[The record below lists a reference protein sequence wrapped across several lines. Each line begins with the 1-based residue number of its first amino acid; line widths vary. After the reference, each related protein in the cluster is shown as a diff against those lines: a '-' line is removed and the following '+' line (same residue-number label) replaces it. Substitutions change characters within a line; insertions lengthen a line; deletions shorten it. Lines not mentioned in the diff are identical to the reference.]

1 MIAKP
6 GSTLWLL
13 AHEMRLGWRTLLA
26 RRGENRRGGWVALAT
41 VGLVTLAGG
50 VPIGLMLRQVEIGVT
65 PTGVLLADAILAV
78 IFSLMLSQTLAAA
91 ADVLYDRGDLDLLFS
106 SPISPRKVLTVRF
119 AAIAL
124 NLFLVFSAFLGPF
137 LIPIA
142 LIGHPPWLSAFLVL
156 ASVAIAATAC
166 GLVVAMGMF
175 AAIGPRRTRTVA
187 QVASALIGAG
197 FFLVTQ
203 ARNIF
208 GAPVGS
214 VWSDLVAAATAP
226 GVVIHPVAALPL
238 RALLGD
244 PGAAAIL
251 LVTALAMFAGV
262 NLWLGGRFAADSAA
276 AAGAE
281 ASAVKARTRPVAF
294 TGGAFAA
301 TVRKELRLM
310 SRDAALM
317 SQVMLRVLYLLPL
330 AFVLVRNAGSGS
342 LIALPGGAAALTFV
356 AGQVAASLAWI
367 TVSAEDAPDLI
378 ASAPTPIATARRA
391 KLTAAFIPVAA
402 LLVPILL
409 TLIVL
414 EPRAGLAAT
423 IGCAAATVANGLIN
437 IWYQRPAKRSEF
449 RRRRGSSWVS
459 TLAEVAV
466 GLCIAAAT
474 GLAAAGLAWALIPAF
489 LAGLLLL
496 AVRRTDAK
504 IAQALRV
511 AAR

>member
-1 MIAKP
+1 MIAAP

-13 AHEMRLGWRTLLA
+13 AHEMRLGWRNLLA
-26 RRGENRRGGWVALAT
+26 RRGENRRSGWIALIS
-41 VGLVTLAGG
+41 VGLVTLVAG
-50 VPIGLMLRQVEIGVT
+50 VPIGLMLRQIDVGISPVGI
-65 PTGVLLADAILAV
+65 LLADAVLAV
-78 IFSLMLSQTLAAA
+78 IFSLMLSQTLSAA

-106 SPISPRKVLTVRF
+106 SPIDPRKVLTVRF
-119 AAIAL
+119 SAIAL

-156 ASVAIAATAC
+156 ATVAIAATAC
-166 GLVVAMGMF
+166 GLVVAMAMF
-175 AAIGPRRTRTVA
+175 AAIGPRRTRTIA

-208 GAPVGS
+208 GHAAGS
-214 VWSDLVAAATAP
+214 VWTDVMATAADP
-226 GVVIHPVAALPL
+226 RFAPPPAAALPL

-244 PGAAAIL
+244 PVAVLILLAAAL
-251 LVTALAMFAGV
+251 LMFAGV

-276 AAGAE
+276 AGGAE
-281 ASAVKARTRPVAF
+281 ASAVKARTKPVAF

-310 SRDAALM
+310 SRDAALI

-330 AFVLVRNAGSGS
+330 AFLLVRNAGSHM
-342 LIALPGGAAALTFV
+342 LVALPGGAAALTFV

-378 ASAPTPIATARRA
+378 ACAPTPIATARHA
-391 KLTAAFIPVAA
+391 KLTAAFIPVAV
-402 LLVPILL
+402 LLAPILAVL
-409 TLIVL
+409 TAL
-414 EPRAGLAAT
+414 EPGVGLAAT
-423 IGCAAATVANGLIN
+423 AGCTAACLANGLIN

-449 RRRRGSSWVS
+449 RRRRGSSWFS
-459 TLAEVAV
+459 TLAELVV
-466 GLCIAAAT
+466 GASLAGAT
-474 GLAAAGLAWALIPAF
+474 GLAAAGQPWAVIPA
-489 LAGLLLL
+489 LVAAILLL
-496 AVRRTDAK
+496 VIRRNDAQ
-504 IAQALRV
+504 IAQALRT

>member
-1 MIAKP
+1 MIAQP

-13 AHEMRLGWRTLLA
+13 AHELRLGWRTLLA
-26 RRGENRRGGWVALAT
+26 KRGENRRGGWIALAS
-41 VGLVTLAGG
+41 VGLVTLVGG
-50 VPIGLMLRQVEIGVT
+50 VPIGLMLRRVEVGIS
-65 PTGVLLADAILAV
+65 PTGVLLTDAILAV
-78 IFSLMLSQTLAAA
+78 MFSLMLSQTLAAA

-106 SPISPRKVLTVRF
+106 SPIDPRKVLTVRF

-142 LIGHPPWLSAFLVL
+142 LIGHPPWLSAFVVL

-175 AAIGPRRTRTVA
+175 AAIGPRRTRTIA

-214 VWSDLVAAATAP
+214 VWSDLMAAASDP
-226 GVVIHPVAALPL
+226 GFIMPPVAALPL

-244 PGAAAIL
+244 PVAALIL
-251 LVTALAMFAGV
+251 LAVALAMFAGV
-262 NLWLGGRFAADSAA
+262 NYWLGGRFAADSAA

-281 ASAVKARTRPVAF
+281 ASAVKVRTRPVAF

-330 AFVLVRNAGSGS
+330 AFVLLRNAGSHS
-342 LIALPGGAAALTFV
+342 LLALPGGAAALTFV

-378 ASAPTPIATARRA
+378 ACAPTPIATARQA
-391 KLTAAFIPVAA
+391 KLTAAFIPVAI
-402 LLVPILL
+402 LLTPILL
-409 TLIVL
+409 ILLVL
-414 EPRAGLAAT
+414 EPGVGLAAAC
-423 IGCAAATVANGLIN
+423 GCTAATLANGLIN

-449 RRRRGSSWVS
+449 RRRRGSSWFS

-466 GLCIAAAT
+466 GVCIAGAT
-474 GLAAAGLAWALIPAF
+474 GLAAAGQPWAVIPA
-489 LAGLLLL
+489 LVAGGLLL
-496 AVRRTDAK
+496 AMRRTDAQ

>member
-1 MIAKP
+1 MIARP

-26 RRGENRRGGWVALAT
+26 RRGENRRGGWIALAT

-50 VPIGLMLRQVEIGVT
+50 VPIGLMLRRVEITVT
-65 PTGVLLADAILAV
+65 PTGILLADAILAV

-106 SPISPRKVLTVRF
+106 SPIDPRKVLTVRF

-142 LIGHPPWLSAFLVL
+142 LIGHPPWPSAFLVL

-175 AAIGPRRTRTVA
+175 AAIGPRRTRTIA
-187 QVASALIGAG
+187 QVTSALIGAG

-226 GVVIHPVAALPL
+226 GVVMPPVAALPL

-244 PGAAAIL
+244 PGAVAIL

-330 AFVLVRNAGSGS
+330 AFVLVRNAGSQS
-342 LIALPGGAAALTFV
+342 LLALPGGAAALAFV

-378 ASAPTPIATARRA
+378 AGAPTPIAIARRA
-391 KLTAAFIPVAA
+391 KLAAAFIPVAA
-402 LLVPILL
+402 LLAPILV

-414 EPRAGLAAT
+414 EPRVGLAAT
-423 IGCAAATVANGLIN
+423 AGCAAATVANGLIN

-466 GLCIAAAT
+466 GVCIAAAT
-474 GLAAAGLAWALIPAF
+474 GLAAAGLAWALIPAL

-496 AVRRTDAK
+496 AVRRTDAQ

>member
-1 MIAKP
+1 MIAQP

-13 AHEMRLGWRTLLA
+13 AHEMRLGWRALLA
-26 RRGENRRGGWVALAT
+26 RRGENRRSTWIAVISI
-41 VGLVTLAGG
+41 GLVTLAGG
-50 VPIGLMLRQVEIGVT
+50 VPIGLMLRRIDVGIS
-65 PTGVLLADAILAV
+65 PAGVLLSCAILAV

-106 SPISPRKVLTVRF
+106 SPIDPRKVLAVRF
-119 AAIAL
+119 SAVAL

-142 LIGHPPWLSAFLVL
+142 LIGHPPWLSAFAVL
-156 ASVAIAATAC
+156 ATVAIAATAC
-166 GLVVAMGMF
+166 GLVLAMGLF
-175 AAIGPRRTRTVA
+175 AAIGPRRTRAIA

-197 FFLVTQ
+197 FFLATQ

-208 GAPVGS
+208 GTRAGS
-214 VWSDLVAAATAP
+214 VWSDLMALAADPRFAP
-226 GVVIHPVAALPL
+226 PPAAALPL

-244 PGAAAIL
+244 PAAVAIL
-251 LVTALAMFAGV
+251 LGVAVAMFAGV
-262 NLWLGGRFAADSAA
+262 NLWLGRRFAADSAA
-276 AAGAE
+276 AGGAE
-281 ASAVKARTRPVAF
+281 ASAVRARTRPVAF

-330 AFVLVRNAGSGS
+330 AFLLVRNAGGHAQV
-342 LIALPGGAAALTFV
+342 ALPGGAAALTFV

-378 ASAPTPIATARRA
+378 ASAPTAVATARQA
-391 KLTAAFIPVAA
+391 KLAAAFIPVAV
-402 LLVPILL
+402 LLTPILAIL
-409 TLIVL
+409 TVL
-414 EPRAGLAAT
+414 EPRVGLAA
-423 IGCAAATVANGLIN
+423 IAGCTAASLANGLIN

-449 RRRRGSSWVS
+449 RRRRGSSWFS
-459 TLAEVAV
+459 TLAELGV
-466 GLCIAAAT
+466 GASIAGAT
-474 GLAAAGLAWALIPAF
+474 GLAAAGQAWAVIPA
-489 LAGLLLL
+489 LVAGLLLL
-496 AVRRTDAK
+496 ALRRTDAQ
-504 IAQALRV
+504 IAQALRM

>member
-1 MIAKP
+1 MIAPP

-26 RRGENRRGGWVALAT
+26 RRGENRRGGWIALAS
-41 VGLVTLAGG
+41 VGLVTLVGG
-50 VPIGLMLRQVEIGVT
+50 VPIGLMLRRVEVGIS
-65 PTGVLLADAILAV
+65 PTGILLADLVLAV
-78 IFSLMLSQTLAAA
+78 MFSLMLSQTLAAA

-106 SPISPRKVLTVRF
+106 SPINPRKVLAVRF
-119 AAIAL
+119 ASIAL

-142 LIGHPPWLSAFLVL
+142 LIGHPAWLSAFLVL
-156 ASVAIAATAC
+156 AAVAIAATAC

-175 AAIGPRRTRTVA
+175 AAIGPRRTRTIA
-187 QVASALIGAG
+187 QVSSALIGAG

-203 ARNIF
+203 AYNLMSDGGGSIWSALARTGSDPRF
-208 GAPVGS
+208 APPP
-214 VWSDLVAAATAP
+214 AAAF
-226 GVVIHPVAALPL
+226 PL
-238 RALLGD
+238 RAMLGD
-244 PGAAAIL
+244 PAALAIL
-251 LVTALAMFAGV
+251 LAVAVAMFAAV
-262 NLWLGGRFAADSAA
+262 NVWLGGRFAADSAA

-330 AFVLVRNAGSGS
+330 GFLLVRDAGSHS
-342 LIALPGGAAALTFV
+342 LFALPGGAAALAFV

-378 ASAPTPIATARRA
+378 ACAPTPIATARRA

-402 LLVPILL
+402 LLTPILAI
-409 TLIVL
+409 LIVL
-414 EPRAGLAAT
+414 EPGVGLAAT
-423 IGCAAATVANGLIN
+423 VGCMAATLANGLIN

-449 RRRRGSSWVS
+449 RRRRGSSWFS
-459 TLAEVAV
+459 TLAEVGV
-466 GLCIAAAT
+466 GVSIAGAT
-474 GLAAAGLAWALIPAF
+474 GLAAAGQAWAVIPAV
-489 LAGLLLL
+489 AAILLLL
-496 AVRRTDAK
+496 AMRRTDAQ
-504 IAQALRV
+504 IAQALR
-511 AAR
+511 AAAG

>member
-1 MIAKP
+1 MIPAP

-13 AHEMRLGWRTLLA
+13 AHEMRLGWRNLLA
-26 RRGENRRGGWVALAT
+26 RRGENRRSGWIALIS
-41 VGLVTLAGG
+41 VGLVTLVAG
-50 VPIGLMLRQVEIGVT
+50 VPIGLWLRHVEPSVN
-65 PTGVLLADAILAV
+65 PVGVLFTDAILAV
-78 IFSLMLSQTLAAA
+78 IFSLMLSQTVAAA

-106 SPISPRKVLTVRF
+106 SPIDPRKVLAVRF

-137 LIPIA
+137 LVPIA

-156 ASVAIAATAC
+156 GIVAIAATAC
-166 GLVVAMGMF
+166 GLMMAMGMF
-175 AAIGPRRTRTVA
+175 AVIGPRRTRTIA

-203 ARNIF
+203 AFNLLSDHGGTVWTELMR
-208 GAPVGS
+208 VGTDPRFS
-214 VWSDLVAAATAP
+214 VPPA
-226 GVVIHPVAALPL
+226 AALPL

-244 PGAAAIL
+244 PVAVLIL
-251 LVTALAMFAGV
+251 LAVAVSMFAGV

-276 AAGAE
+276 AGGAE
-281 ASAVKARTRPVAF
+281 ASAVKASTRRVAF

-330 AFVLVRNAGSGS
+330 AFLLVRNAGSHM
-342 LIALPGGAAALTFV
+342 LVALPGGAAALTFV

-378 ASAPTPIATARRA
+378 ACAPTPIATARQA
-391 KLTAAFIPVAA
+391 KLTAAFIPVAI
-402 LLVPILL
+402 LLAPILVVL
-409 TLIVL
+409 TAL
-414 EPRAGLAAT
+414 EPGVGLAAT
-423 IGCAAATVANGLIN
+423 AGCAAATLANGLIN

-449 RRRRGSSWVS
+449 RRRRGSSWFS
-459 TLAEVAV
+459 TLAELVV
-466 GLCIAAAT
+466 GASLAGAT
-474 GLAAAGLAWALIPAF
+474 GLAAAGQPWAVIPA
-489 LAGLLLL
+489 LVAAILLLTI
-496 AVRRTDAK
+496 RRTDVQ